1 MPTCHRGKRYDLFSL
16 AAVDILSIA
25 TPGPNV
31 LLVTQT
37 AVKHGRTRAILA
49 AIGIVAGSL
58 FWAGLALTELA
69 ALFAILPPLQ
79 TALRVVGAAFL
90 IYLGVQLLRT
100 PVAAPTTHHV
110 AATGSASKAMFL
122 GFATSVL
129 NPKSLA
135 YFGTIFVL
143 FVPSDSSA
151 VYRMSAFA
159 IVAFDGILVYGAMA
173 MLFSTGAAKSVY
185 LALRRPVDR
194 VCGAIISDIAVCQRF
209 PWKCQ
214 ASGLCD

>member
-1 MPTCHRGKRYDLFSL
+1 
-16 AAVDILSIA
+16 V
-25 TPGPNV
+25 
-31 LLVTQT
+31 
-37 AVKHGRTRAILA
+37 
-49 AIGIVAGSL
+49 GSL

-69 ALFAILPPLQ
+69 ALFAILPLLQ

-110 AATGSASKAMFL
+110 AASGSASKAMFL

-143 FVPSDSSA
+143 FVPSDSLA
-151 VYRMSAFA
+151 VYRISAFA
-159 IVAFDGILVYGAMA
+159 IVAFDGFLVYGAMA
-173 MLFSTGAAKSVY
+173 MLFSTDAAKSVY
-185 LALRRPVDR
+185 LARRRPVDR

>member
-100 PVAAPTTHHV
+100 PHPVE
-110 AATGSASKAMFL
+110 TGSRGHL
-122 GFATSVL
+122 GF
-129 NPKSLA
+129 
-135 YFGTIFVL
+135 
-143 FVPSDSSA
+143 
-151 VYRMSAFA
+151 
-159 IVAFDGILVYGAMA
+159 
-173 MLFSTGAAKSVY
+173 
-185 LALRRPVDR
+185 
-194 VCGAIISDIAVCQRF
+194 
-209 PWKCQ
+209 
-214 ASGLCD
+214 